1 MKHIL
6 TLFTIFAFW
15 SNATFAADFADE
27 IEDLPL
33 MESFEI
39 IDQDTIYFD
48 KPEGRIITLTA
59 FSENKTEDPIGFYAK
74 TLPQLGWAL
83 LSQAEYTREK
93 EHLKIE
99 TQSREDGMI
108 LKFYLSPRTSN

>member
-1 MKHIL
+1 MKYIL

-15 SNATFAADFADE
+15 SNITFAADFAEE

-59 FSENKTEDPIGFYAK
+59 FSANKTEDPFAFYAK
-74 TLPQLGWAL
+74 TLPQLGWAKT
-83 LSQAEYTREK
+83 SEKEYLREK

-99 TQSREDGMI
+99 SQMREDGMI
-108 LKFYLSPRTSN
+108 IKFYLSPRKTE